1 MNESDAT
8 IAWLENPAT
17 HGIDAVTRLETHVSW
32 IFFVGREVYK
42 LKKPVR
48 LPHLDFSTPAR
59 RQANAEQE
67 VRLNRRLTTRVYHG
81 VVPVTVAADGRLGLA
96 GDGRPIDWLVHMRRL
111 DQACCLYDLLSAGR
125 APPLETLAGRLAG
138 FHATA
143 VVTAQ
148 TPESYVEKLTHQL
161 GELRRELTRPEL
173 ELPVSPVRPLVSLE
187 DFLRCEEALFESR
200 IHAARV
206 VEGHGDLRPEH
217 VFFEAEPQI
226 IDCLEFSR
234 TLRELDAADE
244 LAYLALE
251 CESITGS
258 SGIGEQILEAYCD
271 FAGERPPRRLF
282 DFYATLRACVRATL
296 ALRREDEP
304 GVLDHARLRRRA
316 LAYLAAAARHAGRL

>member
-1 MNESDAT
+1 MNESRAT
-8 IAWLENPAT
+8 IALLEDPET
-17 HGIDAVTRLETHVSW
+17 YGVEAVSRLETHFSW

-48 LPHLDFSTPAR
+48 LPYLDFSTPER
-59 RQANAEQE
+59 RHANAEE
-67 VRLNRRLTTRVYHG
+67 ELRLNRRLTTRVYYG
-81 VVPVTVAADGRLGLA
+81 VVPVTLADDGSLGLA
-96 GDGRPIDWLVHMRRL
+96 AGGRPIDWLVHMRRL
-111 DQACCLYDLLSAGR
+111 DQACCLSDLLSAGR
-125 APPLETLAGRLAG
+125 GPPVEALARRLAR

-143 VVTAQ
+143 EVTAH
-148 TPESYVEKLTHQL
+148 TPASYVEKLARQL

-173 ELPVSPVRPLVSLE
+173 DLPVSLERPLGSLE

-234 TLRELDAADE
+234 SLRELDAADE
-244 LAYLALE
+244 VAYLALE

-296 ALRREDEP
+296 ALRREDERA
-304 GVLDHARLRRRA
+304 VLEHARLRRRA
-316 LAYLAAAARHAGRL
+316 LAYLTAAARHAGRL